1 MRKPPGAGKVKALV
15 CSALV
20 VLAGMAGP
28 VLAQDVPVVKLQY
41 WFFPFDDECEK
52 LTKLSHAATGN
63 WPRWEIK
70 KEWKDD
76 LHARVA
82 AFQGVW
88 NSEADALLGTAMLVV
103 GKPFPHREMIA
114 TLTLC
119 SVMSMSG
126 PLIINMRRFLQGPMG
141 GQPASDML
149 FASLVFHELLH
160 TYVVAHRPPTTPLL
174 IEHQAALQLPVARNH
189 VHLYALMQVVY
200 RKLGRAA
207 DLQSIKT
214 FDTSGSSAAYEQAW
228 ELVEKTGAERWVA
241 ELKGP

>member
-1 MRKPPGAGKVKALV
+1 MRKPPWVGKVKALV

-20 VLAGMAGP
+20 VLAGMASP

-88 NSEADALLGTAMLVV
+88 NSEADALLGTAMQVV

-160 TYVVAHRPPTTPLL
+160 TYVGAHRQPTTPLL
-174 IEHQAALQLPVARNH
+174 TEHQATFAAFRLARTH
-189 VHLYALMQVVY
+189 VHLFALMQTVY
-200 RKLGRAA
+200 EKLGRAA
-207 DLQSIKT
+207 DLQAIKT
-214 FDTSGSSAAYEQAW
+214 FSSPSPDYARAW
-228 ELVEKTGAERWVA
+228 ALVDEIGADRWVA